1 LIAVTSMA
9 VQEPMLDRLSNL
21 ISEFVDGAKPAERFA
36 GDDERLAAAALL
48 IHVVMI
54 DGQESQSE
62 YDALRRVLQ
71 DQFDLDE
78 VETGDLIAAAK
89 AADSEAIDLYRFTSL
104 INRRLD
110 EAGRLRLVE
119 MMWEIVY
126 ADGRMNEFEDN
137 IVWRAADLLGIS
149 ANDRITLRRR
159 VAGQT

>member
-1 LIAVTSMA
+1 
-9 VQEPMLDRLSNL
+9 MLDRLSNL

-110 EAGRLRLVE
+110 EGGRLRLVE

>member
-1 LIAVTSMA
+1 
-9 VQEPMLDRLSNL
+9 MLDRLSNL
-21 ISEFVDGAKPAERFA
+21 ISEFVDGTKPVERFA

-62 YDALRRVLQ
+62 HDALRRVLR
-71 DQFDLDE
+71 DQFDLDDA
-78 VETGDLIAAAK
+78 ETEELISVAR

-149 ANDRITLRRR
+149 ANDRIALRRR

>member
-1 LIAVTSMA
+1 
-9 VQEPMLDRLSNL
+9 MLDRLSNL
-21 ISEFVDGAKPAERFA
+21 ISEFVDGTKPAEQFA
-36 GDDERLAAAALL
+36 ADDERLAAAALL

-62 YDALRRVLQ
+62 HDALRRVLR
-71 DQFDLDE
+71 DQFDLDDA
-78 VETGDLIAAAK
+78 ETDELISAAR

-149 ANDRITLRRR
+149 ANDRIALRRR

>member
-1 LIAVTSMA
+1 
-9 VQEPMLDRLSNL
+9 MLDRLSNL
-21 ISEFVDGAKPAERFA
+21 ISEFVDGTKPVERFA

-62 YDALRRVLQ
+62 HDALRRVLR

-78 VETGDLIAAAK
+78 AETEELISAAR

-110 EAGRLRLVE
+110 GAGRLRLVE

-149 ANDRITLRRR
+149 ANDRIALRRR
-159 VAGQT
+159 VARQT

>member
-1 LIAVTSMA
+1 
-9 VQEPMLDRLSNL
+9 MLDRLSNL
-21 ISEFVDGAKPAERFA
+21 ISEFVDGTKPVEKFA

-62 YDALRRVLQ
+62 HDALRRVLR

-78 VETGDLIAAAK
+78 TETEELIAAAS
-89 AADSEAIDLYRFTSL
+89 AADREAIDLYRFTSL

-110 EAGRLRLVE
+110 EAGRLHLVE

-149 ANDRITLRRR
+149 ANDRIALRRR